1 MRIGVTGNF
10 ASGKGTVCSFFEEL
24 GGRVIDT
31 DLLARE
37 IVAPGTPALQAIAD
51 AFGGEIIQPDGNLDR
66 KKLAALVFSQGDMV
80 EKLNAITHPRI
91 LELTLSRSEGPEV
104 YFINAPLLFEAG
116 FDRYMDYNIIVYSER
131 DVASKRGEIRDG
143 ISGQQIA
150 LRTSHQFSFN
160 EIKGKADF
168 IIDNNA
174 DLERTHKQV
183 VELWKTIQTLKC
195 QARE

>member
-1 MRIGVTGNF
+1 MRIGVTGNY
-10 ASGKGTVCSFFEEL
+10 ASGKGTVCSIFELL

-31 DLLARE
+31 DLVARE
-37 IVAPGTPALQAIAD
+37 IVEPGTPALRMIAET
-51 AFGGEIIQPDGNLDR
+51 FGGGVIQGDGTLDR
-66 KKLAALVFSQGDMV
+66 QKLAALVFSRGEMV

-91 LELTLSRSEGPEV
+91 LELTLSRSVGPEV

-116 FDRYMDYNIIVYSER
+116 FDRFMDYNIVVYSER
-131 DVASKRGEIRDG
+131 GVAALRGEIRDG
-143 ISGQQIA
+143 ISTEQVSA
-150 LRTSHQFSFN
+150 RTAHQFSFN

-195 QARE
+195 QVRE